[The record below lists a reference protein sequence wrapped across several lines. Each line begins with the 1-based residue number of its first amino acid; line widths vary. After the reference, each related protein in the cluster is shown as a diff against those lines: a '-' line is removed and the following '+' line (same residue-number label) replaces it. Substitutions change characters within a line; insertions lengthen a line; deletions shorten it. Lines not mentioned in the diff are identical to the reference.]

1 MKSMK
6 LRYKLTVIVALFLGV
21 AYSCKEEPKYTP
33 ISSEKNS
40 STVNTMDPNGLG
52 NKTLSNEL
60 HTVVVKEVL
69 PTTKYVYLNVEENG
83 EQFWIA
89 TMKQEVKVGETYY
102 YKRSL
107 LKTNF
112 ESKEYNRTFDKI
124 YLVTSLVGA
133 NHGKEQ
139 PSMNTNNPVV
149 ETAPIAKPIAK
160 PLADSQRNIVQKGSI
175 KIAELVE
182 NFKKYEGKT
191 IQITGECVKVNSNI
205 MDRNWIHLKDG
216 SKDDYDLVITSDV
229 FVPEGKIVTMK
240 GLVTLN
246 KDFGA
251 GYKYDL
257 ILENGSIV
265 P

>member
-1 MKSMK
+1 M
-6 LRYKLTVIVALFLGV
+6 VALFLGF
-21 AYSCKEEPKYTP
+21 ASSCKEEPKYLP
-33 ISSEKNS
+33 ISSENNNS
-40 STVNTMDPNGLG
+40 VENTIEQNSLT
-52 NKTLSNEL
+52 NQTLSNEL
-60 HTVVVKEVL
+60 HAVIVKEVL

-89 TMKQEVKVGETYY
+89 TGKQEINIGETYY

-112 ESKEYNRTFDKI
+112 ESKEHNRMFDKI
-124 YLVTSLVGA
+124 YLVTSLVKA
-133 NHGKEQ
+133 DHGNNQ
-139 PSMNTNNPVV
+139 PSMKIEDSEQESTPEVKSQDKPV
-149 ETAPIAKPIAK
+149 
-160 PLADSQRNIVQKGSI
+160 LDSQRKIEQKGSI
-175 KIAELVE
+175 KIAELVD
-182 NFKKYEGKT
+182 NIKKYEGKT
-191 IQITGECVKVNSNI
+191 VQISGECVKVNSNI

-240 GLVTLN
+240 GLVRLN

-257 ILENGSIV
+257 ILENGVIV